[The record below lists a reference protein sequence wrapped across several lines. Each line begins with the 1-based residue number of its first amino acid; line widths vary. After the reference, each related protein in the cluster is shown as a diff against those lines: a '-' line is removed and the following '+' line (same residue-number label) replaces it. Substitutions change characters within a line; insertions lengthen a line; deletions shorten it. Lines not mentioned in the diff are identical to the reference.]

1 MNIADE
7 IKRLHEL
14 HQSGALTDAEF
25 AQAKAKLLG
34 AADSGNSMFNSET
47 GDSQSMFGSQKTE
60 SNSNSTQSG
69 PNDFD
74 QTLTQLNRFRRSK
87 TDQWLGGICG
97 GLGKFTGLES
107 WVWRLLFVL
116 FTFYFGFGLVAYLL
130 AWIFVPEED

>member
-1 MNIADE
+1 MNISDE
-7 IKRLHEL
+7 IQRLHDL

-34 AADSGNSMFNSET
+34 
-47 GDSQSMFGSQKTE
+47 SQTPDNVDPSIHQI
-60 SNSNSTQSG
+60 
-69 PNDFD
+69 
-74 QTLTQLNRFRRSK
+74 NRFRRSK
-87 TDQWLGGICG
+87 HDQWLGGICG

-116 FTFYFGFGLVAYLL
+116 FTFYFGFGLLAYVL

>member
-7 IKRLHEL
+7 IQRLHDL

-34 AADSGNSMFNSET
+34 SQTSGN
-47 GDSQSMFGSQKTE
+47 
-60 SNSNSTQSG
+60 
-69 PNDFD
+69 PD
-74 QTLTQLNRFRRSK
+74 QTLDQTLNQLNKFRRSK
-87 TDQWLGGICG
+87 SDQWLGGICG

-116 FTFYFGFGLVAYLL
+116 FTFYFGFGLLAYVL
-130 AWIFVPEED
+130 AWIFVPEEA

>member
-7 IKRLHEL
+7 IQRLHDL

-34 AADSGNSMFNSET
+34 SQTSSNQDQKLDET
-47 GDSQSMFGSQKTE
+47 L
-60 SNSNSTQSG
+60 N
-69 PNDFD
+69 
-74 QTLTQLNRFRRSK
+74 QLNKFRRSK
-87 TDQWLGGICG
+87 SDQWLGGICG

-116 FTFYFGFGLVAYLL
+116 FTFYFGFGLLAYVL
-130 AWIFVPEED
+130 AWIFVPEEA

>member
-7 IKRLHEL
+7 IQRLHEL

-34 AADSGNSMFNSET
+34 
-47 GDSQSMFGSQKTE
+47 SQATNEPDQAL
-60 SNSNSTQSG
+60 
-69 PNDFD
+69 D
-74 QTLTQLNRFRRSK
+74 QTLNQLNKFRRSK

-116 FTFYFGFGLVAYLL
+116 FTFYFGFGLLAYVL
-130 AWIFVPEED
+130 AWIFVPEEL

>member
-7 IKRLHEL
+7 IQRLHEL

-34 AADSGNSMFNSET
+34 SQASGN
-47 GDSQSMFGSQKTE
+47 Q
-60 SNSNSTQSG
+60 
-69 PNDFD
+69 D
-74 QTLTQLNRFRRSK
+74 QTMDETLNQLNKFRRSK
-87 TDQWLGGICG
+87 SDQWLGGLCG

-116 FTFYFGFGLVAYLL
+116 FTFYFGFGLLAYVL
-130 AWIFVPEED
+130 AWIFVPEEV